1 MNSYL
6 IEDNILPKSLE
17 HSLQHRSLTRGTS
30 TYLREWKSR
39 SFFPGSQQQ
48 PTPCPSAHRGQVAT
62 RQSIADSTSS
72 NLELPFY
79 THCRSASALP
89 TRGFT
94 SLPEGSRLPLSLCQS
109 LFKSHNNKRERWTHR
124 ASTSDVI
131 CQKVWHGSINIYVDI
146 PPFNAIIHG
155 LLLSEVVRPTRN
167 SSVDMHLWASVLF
180 CDRDE

>member
-89 TRGFT
+89 PED
-94 SLPEGSRLPLSLCQS
+94 LPASQKGCIYPSRFANPYS
-109 LFKSHNNKRERWTHR
+109 KATTIKEKGEH
-124 ASTSDVI
+124 I
-131 CQKVWHGSINIYVDI
+131 
-146 PPFNAIIHG
+146 G
-155 LLLSEVVRPTRN
+155 LAHLM
-167 SSVDMHLWASVLF
+167 SSARRSGMAA
-180 CDRDE
+180 